1 MVDHATTVRHD
12 GARERR
18 PTKGHTL
25 AQPLAATSR
34 ARGGAPL
41 ERPSTAQ
48 RVADVLRE
56 QVLHGELPPSTQM
69 PEQQLTTVLGVS
81 RNTLREAFQI
91 LVGEHLLVR
100 EPHRGVFVR
109 TLDAADVRDI
119 YAFRR
124 LVECAA
130 LADPVE
136 ESALADMRLAVTQ
149 GRAAARRRDWHEVG
163 TADVRFHVAVTAVAG
178 SERLDRAM
186 RATFAELRL
195 AFHLV
200 TDLRS
205 LHRPYLELNAEIL
218 ELAEQGRSTEAS
230 AHLRDYLDDAE
241 ARLVAAI
248 EGG

>member
-1 MVDHATTVRHD
+1 MIDHTTPC
-12 GARERR
+12 ERR
-18 PTKGHTL
+18 DTPV
-25 AQPLAATSR
+25 AQPLAAAGPS
-34 ARGGAPL
+34 GAGVPL
-41 ERPSTAQ
+41 DRPSTAQ
-48 RVADVLRE
+48 RVAEVLRE
-56 QVLHGELPPSTQM
+56 QVLQGELPPGTQM
-69 PEQQLTTVLGVS
+69 PEQQLTAALGVS

-91 LVGEHLLVR
+91 LVGECLLVR

-130 LADPVE
+130 LADPVDE
-136 ESALADMRLAVTQ
+136 AAYADMRLAVTQ

-163 TADVRFHVAVTAVAG
+163 TADVRFHVAITAVAG

-200 TDLRS
+200 PEPRT

-218 ELAEQGRSTEAS
+218 ELAEQGRSAQAS
-230 AHLRDYLDDAE
+230 ERLRAYLDDAE
-241 ARLVAAI
+241 ARLVAVI